1 VIEVIELSDEQVQ
14 AMRSQGTEMA
24 LTGEHLDLIRRS
36 GPESGYHAMFVGDR
50 LARIP
55 AVEFEEMLKTAFR
68 SGWISAMRELGIAD
82 ESLISKFDM
91 TDPQIGDTHF
101 KVTLTLND
109 GRVGSGLGEIVLP
122 SATKH

>member
-1 VIEVIELSDEQVQ
+1 
-14 AMRSQGTEMA
+14 
-24 LTGEHLDLIRRS
+24 
-36 GPESGYHAMFVGDR
+36 MFVGDQLVR
-50 LARIP
+50 MP

-91 TDPQIGDTHF
+91 ADPQIGDTHF
-101 KVTLTLND
+101 RVTLTLND

-122 SATKH
+122 STTKH